1 MLPDRGEFE
10 NFRKSINPSWI
21 EKALEATGAAT
32 IRRRRLP
39 AEQVIWLV
47 LGMALFRN
55 LSITEVVR
63 KLDLVLP
70 GGKRDVAKASVSEAR
85 SKLGPA
91 PLKWLFEFCSRKWAE
106 ASARTWSWRGLSVY
120 GVDGTT
126 VRVPDSAANHEHFG
140 RSTSGRGAG
149 GYPMLRLVT
158 LMALRSHLMLAAR
171 YGSYRTSER
180 TLALELWDEL
190 PRNSLVLFDKGF
202 WSAETGLRLSSRKTH
217 WLTRA
222 RNDLRWKTIRRLG
235 RGDELVQF
243 NTPESARKEA
253 PDLPATFQARVLR
266 YQRRGFQPQKL
277 MTSLLDDQAFPAA
290 EIAELYHERW
300 ELELGYDE
308 VKTEMLE
315 REEAIRSQSPAGIEQ
330 EIWGIGLAYN
340 LIRLEMERA
349 ARAAG
354 VPPCRISFVAGL
366 HFVRDELV
374 LCSTIESVGT
384 IPKLI
389 DRLTRDLA
397 SMVLPPRRSD
407 RAYPRAVKIKMTNY
421 PRKKVVHL

>member
-1 MLPDRGEFE
+1 MRPDRGTFE
-10 NFRKSINPSWI
+10 NFRKSIDPSWI
-21 EKALEATGAAT
+21 EKALEATGTAT

-55 LSITEVVR
+55 LPITQVAR

-70 GGKRDVAKASVSEAR
+70 GKKREVARASVSEAR
-85 SKLGPA
+85 SRLGA
-91 PLKWLFEFCSRKWAE
+91 EPLKWLFEFCSRKWAK
-106 ASARTWSWRGLSVY
+106 ASAKTWSWRGLSVY

-140 RSTSGRGAG
+140 RSISGRGPG

-158 LMALRSHLMLAAR
+158 LMALRSHLLLAAR
-171 YGSYRTSER
+171 FGPYRASER
-180 TLALELWDEL
+180 TLAQALWDEI
-190 PRNSLVLFDKGF
+190 PGHSLVLFDKGF
-202 WSAETGLRLSSRKTH
+202 WSAEVALNLTSRKTH

-222 RNDLRWKTIRRLG
+222 RKDLTWKRLRRIG

-243 NTPESARKEA
+243 TTPDDAREQN
-253 PDLPATFQARVLR
+253 PDLPVTFQVRVLG
-266 YQRRGFQPQKL
+266 YKRRGFRPQKL
-277 MTSLLDDQAFPAA
+277 LTSLLDAKAFPAN
-290 EIAELYHERW
+290 EIVGLYHERW

-308 VKTEMLE
+308 IKTEMLE

-340 LIRLEMERA
+340 LVRLEMERA
-349 ARAAG
+349 ARAAD
-354 VPPCRISFVAGL
+354 VLPSRISFVAGL
-366 HFVRDELV
+366 RFVRDELV
-374 LCSTIESVGT
+374 LCSTLESVGK
-384 IPKLI
+384 IPKIL

-397 SMVLPPRRSD
+397 TMVLPPRRSA
-407 RAYPRAVKIKMTNY
+407 RSYPRAVKIKMTNY
-421 PRKKVVHL
+421 PKKKVVHG